1 MIRDVIRYTG
11 TMQTFDKLFIGGAW
25 RDSRGASRTLLA
37 PVTELPHATVRD
49 AIAADVDDAVDTARG
64 AARAWAETA
73 PTERAALV
81 ASIGACLGERAEEL
95 ARDFAVEIGTPLAD
109 ARRLQVQLAL
119 RVFSQAPSLA
129 ANFSCTEHLGETLVR
144 RVPVGVA
151 ACITPWNYP
160 LYQIA
165 TKVVP
170 ALVAGAPVILKP
182 SELAPLSVYAL
193 ARCAE
198 LTRLPSG
205 VLNIVF
211 GGAEI
216 GRQLV
221 EHPGVDVVSFTG
233 STVVGRQVGALGGA
247 ALKKV
252 TLELGGK
259 SAGIV
264 LADADLKHA
273 VQQTLAKCYQN
284 AGQTCAALTRL
295 LVLRSQL
302 DAATLI
308 AAREAALYRVG
319 DPFDPTTRVGPLI
332 SAQQRDRVIG
342 MIQRAIDAG
351 ASVVSGG
358 AGRPSQCSR
367 GYFVAPTVLVVE
379 PPNAEIAQEEVFGPV
394 LVVQPYED
402 EDEAVA
408 IANGTPFGLSG
419 AVWSADTLH
428 AEAVAQRLRAG
439 SVSINGAPTHPDAPF
454 GGFGASGF
462 GRERGRYGLDTYST
476 TQALHR

>member
-1 MIRDVIRYTG
+1 MIRYTD

-49 AIAADVDDAVDTARG
+49 AIAADVDDAVDAARG

-73 PTERAALV
+73 PAERAALV